1 MNRQRERGDAIP
13 RLLTRLL
20 RRERSGARPPERSR
34 SDLIGRDLAPMRRGA
49 NRRIR
54 LLPAALVGA
63 LMGALCLAALR
74 IDLIRQGYDLAA
86 AMREEQELL
95 EQQRLLTA
103 RVRSLRD
110 PARLARLARRL
121 DFERPARVIELG
133 TPDVAAEP
141 RP

>member
-1 MNRQRERGDAIP
+1 MTRRQKRSAAVP

-20 RRERSGARPPERSR
+20 GRERGGARAPERKR
-34 SDLIGRDLAPMRRGA
+34 SDLIGRDLAPMCHGVSRR
-49 NRRIR
+49 RR

-95 EQQRLLTA
+95 EEHHLLTA

-121 DFERPARVIELG
+121 DFERPERVIELG
-133 TPDVAAEP
+133 TPDVPAETHP
-141 RP
+141 

>member
-1 MNRQRERGDAIP
+1 VTGRRKRGAPVP
-13 RLLTRLL
+13 RLLVRLL
-20 RRERSGARPPERSR
+20 RRGRRGSRTADRKR

-49 NRRIR
+49 GGRRR
-54 LLPAALVGA
+54 LLSAALVGA
-63 LMGALCLAALR
+63 LMAALLLAALR

-95 EQQRLLTA
+95 GEQHVLTA

-110 PARLARLARRL
+110 PARLALLARRL
-121 DFERPARVIELG
+121 HFERPERVIELG
-133 TPDVAAEP
+133 ARDVPAEP